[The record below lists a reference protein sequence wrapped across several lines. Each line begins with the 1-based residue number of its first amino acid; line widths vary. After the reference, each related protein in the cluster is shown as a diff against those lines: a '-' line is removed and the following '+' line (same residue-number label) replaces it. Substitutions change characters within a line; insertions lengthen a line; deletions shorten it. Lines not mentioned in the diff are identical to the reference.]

1 MQKKEEYKYSYF
13 FFKKRTFNYIQDRK
27 LSTHP
32 VPTLV
37 GFTPTIIYNLAGGEI
52 LVKHTPIFYIMR
64 M

>member
-1 MQKKEEYKYSYF
+1 MSYF
-13 FFKKRTFNYIQDRK
+13 FQKMFNNIQDRK

-37 GFTPTIIYNLAGGEI
+37 GLILTIICNLAGGEI
-52 LVKHTPIFYIMR
+52 LVKYKSIFCIMS